1 MARRSSGARRA
12 SFPSPPAGGRPAVS
26 AWRNKLIDALTDFAA
41 RIDREGGLASRI
53 AALRADQSNLPAPRA
68 GAGDGLIRF
77 VDGAIYVQFGGVW
90 HQFLDSDEIKTWV
103 GDLFT
108 LKAYAALAASGG
120 ALGGAPGAM
129 PGTWTDVSWL
139 DTDDVP
145 AENVPTTLASGRFR
159 PSQDMVLYA
168 HATLAFEHDSSASA
182 RSFSLRFYDQDDTT
196 VVLNSTV
203 SVPIARN
210 TTDTYVTVAMVC
222 DALNNPHAGNDLSL
236 QIKDNVGAIGSLVWK
251 NTRLM
256 LHGVSGFA
264 NPGPPPAP

>member
-1 MARRSSGARRA
+1 MTSAVDRLARLTGSAGNVAR
-12 SFPSPPAGGRPAVS
+12 
-26 AWRNKLIDALTDFAA
+26 
-41 RIDREGGLASRI
+41 RI
-53 AALRADQSNLPAPRA
+53 AALRADQSNLPAPHA

-139 DTDDVP
+139 DIDDVP
-145 AENVPTTLASGRFR
+145 AENVQTTLASGRFR

-182 RSFSLRFYDQDDTT
+182 RSFLLRFYDQDDTT

-203 SVPIARN
+203 SVPVARN